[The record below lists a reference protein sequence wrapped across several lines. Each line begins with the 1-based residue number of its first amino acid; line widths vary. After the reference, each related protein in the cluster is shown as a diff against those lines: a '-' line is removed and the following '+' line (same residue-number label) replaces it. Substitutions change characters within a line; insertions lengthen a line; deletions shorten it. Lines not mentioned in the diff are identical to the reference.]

1 MAFQNNPDQ
10 PVRRPRGRPRAF
22 SEKTEQ
28 NTIKSL
34 DRALVVLAQLARVE
48 SASLSELAQSLD
60 ESPATLYRVLTTFS
74 LHGIVEHDEATQNW
88 RIGANAFLI
97 GSVFLRRTSLVDRS
111 RPILRALMERTGET
125 ANLGV
130 KNDDAVLFLSQ
141 VETHAPIR
149 AFFAPG
155 TLSPLHASGIGK
167 VLLAHARPEMLDR
180 HLAADLE
187 RFTPHTIWERDA
199 LRADLEAIRTRGYS
213 VDDQERNMGMRCIAA
228 PIRNAHGE
236 VIAGLSVSGP
246 TTRVLTEE
254 VAALAE
260 AVIEAADGVSAA
272 IGAPVT
278 RPCG

>member
-1 MAFQNNPDQ
+1 MERHSTPDE
-10 PVRRPRGRPRAF
+10 PERRPRGRPRAF
-22 SEKTEQ
+22 SQRTEQ

-34 DRALVVLAQLARVE
+34 DRALVVLARLAQVE
-48 SASLSELAQSLD
+48 SASLSELAQSLN
-60 ESPATLYRVLTTFS
+60 ESPATLYRVLTTFA
-74 LHGIVEHDEATQNW
+74 LHDIVEHEESTQTW
-88 RIGANAFLI
+88 QIGANAFLI

-130 KNDDAVLFLSQ
+130 KNEDAVLFLSQ

-167 VLLAHARPEMLDR
+167 VLLAHARPEL
-180 HLAADLE
+180 LE
-187 RFTPHTIWERDA
+187 RFLSANLEQFTPHTLWERDA
-199 LRADLEAIRTRGYS
+199 LRADLEKVRARGYS

-228 PIRNAHGE
+228 PIRNAHDE

-246 TTRVLTEE
+246 ITRVLSEE
-254 VAALAE
+254 VATLAD
-260 AVIEAADGVSAA
+260 AVIEAADAVSAA
-272 IGAPVT
+272 IGAPLSP
-278 RPCG
+278 RPG